1 MSFNYRE
8 FFKNFSYTFSS
19 NLLSLLISTLV
30 VLIVP
35 KMIGVNEYG
44 YWQLY
49 LFYASYVGF
58 LHFGWSDG
66 IYLREGGKSYK
77 ELDKNQIF
85 SQFYMLTL
93 MQICLAIFIMIVSRG
108 ILQDENKKVIINLI
122 AITMVITNIR
132 SLPIFVLQATNRIK
146 EYAHITIADRVIYF
160 VLIILALMFGVK
172 SFEVLIIADVLGRFI
187 SLLFSI
193 HYCKDIIILPFSEL
207 KFSFVEAL
215 NNIRVGSKLML
226 AYIASLMII
235 GVIRFGI
242 ERVWDVET
250 FGKISLTL
258 SASNLMMLFI
268 NAVGLIMFPVLR
280 RTNPDKLSEI
290 YLNIR
295 DLIMVILL
303 GLLILYYP
311 LKTLLVLW
319 LPEYSE
325 SLMYMALVFPMFVF
339 EGKMAVLINTYMQTM
354 RKEKLMLKVNT
365 ITLILSIIVTLIS
378 AVILKHLEITVSAIV
393 ILLAFKSIFAEL
405 ILSKLLNIKLF
416 KDIVWEVSLTLLF
429 LMSGW
434 FVNSWQTPIIYGI
447 AYIVYLFT
455 KRQNIKKT
463 IYIVRN
469 TLQQITN

>member
-93 MQICLAIFIMIVSRG
+93 MQICLAILIMIVSRG
-108 ILQDENKKVIINLI
+108 ILQDENKRVIINLI
-122 AITMVITNIR
+122 ALTMVITNIR

-146 EYAHITIADRVIYF
+146 EYAHITITDRVIYF
-160 VLIILALMFGVK
+160 VLIILALMFGAK
-172 SFEVLIIADVLGRFI
+172 SFEVLIIADVLGRII

-193 HYCKDIIILPFSEL
+193 HYCKDIIIRPFSEL
-207 KFSFVEAL
+207 KFSFIEAL

-339 EGKMAVLINTYMQTM
+339 EGKMALLINTYMKTM

-378 AVILKHLEITVSAIV
+378 AVILKQLEITVSAIV

-405 ILSKLLNIKLF
+405 MLSKLLNIKLF

-429 LMSGW
+429 IMSGW
-434 FVNSWQTPIIYGI
+434 FVNSWQTPIIYGF